1 MKGKGYEKM
10 KKIYPGI
17 GNLEN
22 MIYLNQTSD
31 GSFTQGKDGVVD
43 ILTPSDKKVEFITYQ
58 DKTLCNV
65 KSALGYPAIYK
76 VPEARYEGP
85 AKAILMDLDGTSV
98 HSETFWMWIIEQTV
112 ARLKK
117 DSSFTLERED
127 EPHVSGHSVSE
138 HLQYCIN
145 KYCPDKTIEE
155 ARSFYFEI
163 TEYEMKE
170 ILEGRGKQGAFN
182 PAPGLKEFLEEVK
195 GNGIK
200 IGLVTSGL
208 YTKAM
213 PEIISAF
220 QALNMG
226 DPVEFY
232 DAIITAGQT
241 FKKGQTGT
249 IGELAPKP
257 HPWLYAE
264 TARVGLGIAEKDK
277 CRVLGFEDSSAGVMS
292 IRLSGFE
299 AVGIGGGNIQ
309 ASGMESLCLKQYDN
323 LCDALPLVMGKGM

>member
-1 MKGKGYEKM
+1 MQQTV
-10 KKIYPGI
+10 YPGI
-17 GNLEN
+17 GKLEH
-22 MIYLNQTSD
+22 MISLDKTSD
-31 GSFTQGKDGVVD
+31 GSFIQGKEGVRE
-43 ILTPSDKKVEFITYQ
+43 ILTPSDKKVEFIVYA
-58 DKTLCNV
+58 DKTLCYV

-76 VPEARYEGP
+76 VPESRYEGP

-98 HSETFWMWIIEQTV
+98 HSESFWMWIIEQTV
-112 ARLKK
+112 AKLKQ
-117 DSSFTLERED
+117 DRSFQLEAAD

-145 KYCPDKTIEE
+145 KYCPEKTIEE
-155 ARSFYFEI
+155 ARRFYFET

-170 ILEGRGKQGAFN
+170 ILEGRGKEGAFN
-182 PAPGLKEFLEEVK
+182 PAPGLREFLEEVK

-208 YTKAM
+208 YNKAM

-220 QALNMG
+220 KTLKMG
-226 DPVEFY
+226 DPLEFY

-257 HPWLYAE
+257 HPWLYSE
-264 TARVGLGIAEKDK
+264 TAKVGLGISEEDK
-277 CRVLGFEDSSAGVMS
+277 SRVLGFEDSSAGIMS
-292 IRLSGFE
+292 IRLAGFE
-299 AVGIGGGNIQ
+299 AVGIRGGNIH
-309 ASGMESLCLKQYDN
+309 ASGMESLCFKQYDN
-323 LCDALPLVMGKGM
+323 LCDALPLILGK

>member
-1 MKGKGYEKM
+1 M
-10 KKIYPGI
+10 KKEYPGI
-17 GNLEN
+17 GQLEH
-22 MIYLNQTSD
+22 MICQEQTSD
-31 GSFTQGKDGVVD
+31 GSFVQGKDGVTE
-43 ILTPSDKKVEFITYQ
+43 ILTPLDKKVEFIIYQ
-58 DKTLCNV
+58 DKTICNV

-98 HSETFWMWIIEQTV
+98 HSESFWMWIIERTI
-112 ARLKK
+112 AKLKK
-117 DSSFTLERED
+117 DSGFRLEQAD

-145 KYCPDKTIEE
+145 KYCPEKTIEE
-155 ARSFYFEI
+155 ARSYYFEI
-163 TEYEMKE
+163 TEYEMRE
-170 ILEGRGKQGAFN
+170 ILEGRGKKGAFN

-220 QALNMG
+220 NTLNMG

-257 HPWLYAE
+257 HPWLYSE
-264 TARVGLGIAEKDK
+264 TASVGLGIAEKDK
-277 CRVLGFEDSSAGVMS
+277 CRVLGFEDSSAGIMS
-292 IRLSGFE
+292 IRLSGFQ
-299 AVGIGGGNIQ
+299 AVGINGGNIQ
-309 ASGMESLCLKQYDN
+309 ASGMGSLCLKQYDN
-323 LCDALPLVMGKGM
+323 LCDALPLVLGGI